1 MRMIFERTDEMFGR
15 RIRGAVEGVAAQAHG
30 TLDKTDQLIALI
42 KGLAV
47 AITDDVREFVA
58 ECGDEV
64 NISATLRLEE
74 GFTLADLLSG
84 KTNELPLS
92 LNLKIRVKE

>member
-1 MRMIFERTDEMFGR
+1 MDAMFGR

-42 KGLAV
+42 KDLAV
-47 AITDDVREFVA
+47 AITDDVRDFVREA
-58 ECGDEV
+58 GDEV
-64 NISATLRLEE
+64 NVEATLRL
-74 GFTLADLLSG
+74 ADDFDLKALLSG
-84 KTNELPLS
+84 TVKEIPVS